1 MTLADEINRMIKT
14 VLESSTW
21 TSAGGKNP
29 VDDFIKEFRGVENP
43 DLEAMISGDEGADPE
58 IVQKNIDIDT
68 SVKQVKVF
76 KKGQVGEINRMTSGQ
91 FGNIRALAQ
100 NPTKFFI
107 GTILT
112 KFAKGAGIAALA
124 LILFEVVK
132 FVIAEMLKPGRF
144 LDIRFRRDIVGEIL
158 AFRSRED
165 KQKLLVGTAS
175 IIVTTIGGLRGGEGQ
190 ISSNLRALGGLQVQP
205 LPRDFKIQAQVS
217 QASGEDLTAAK
228 GKRTRFRA

>member
-1 MTLADEINRMIKT
+1 MTLADEINRMIER
-14 VLESSTW
+14 VLQSSTW

-29 VDDFIKEFRGVENP
+29 VDNFIKELRGVENP
-43 DLEAMISGDEGADPE
+43 DLEAIISGEENTDPE
-58 IVQKNIDIDT
+58 IVQKNINIDR
-68 SVKQVKVF
+68 SVKDVGLFQ
-76 KKGQVGEINRMTSGQ
+76 KGQVGEIQRMTSSQ

-100 NPTKFFI
+100 NPVQFI
-107 GTILT
+107 IGSTLR

-132 FVIAEMLKPGRF
+132 FIIAEMLSPGRF

-165 KQKLLVGTAS
+165 KQKLLVGTSS

-190 ISSNLRALGGLQVQP
+190 ISSNLRALGGLQPQP
-205 LPRDFKIQAQVS
+205 LPRDFKIQAQES

>member
-1 MTLADEINRMIKT
+1 MTLADEINRMIER
-14 VLESSTW
+14 VLQSSTW

-29 VDDFIKEFRGVENP
+29 VDNFIKEFRGVENP
-43 DLEAMISGDEGADPE
+43 DLESIISGDEGADPE
-58 IVQKNIDIDT
+58 IVQKNIDIDS

-76 KKGQVGEINRMTSGQ
+76 KKGQVGEINRMTSAQ

-100 NPTKFFI
+100 NPTQFFI
-107 GTILT
+107 GSILK
-112 KFAKGAGIAALA
+112 KFAKGAGVAVLA

-132 FVIAEMLKPGRF
+132 FIIGELLKPGRF
-144 LDIRFRRDIVGEIL
+144 LDIRFRRDIIGEIL

-205 LPRDFKIQAQVS
+205 LPRDFKIQAQES
-217 QASGEDLTAAK
+217 QASGGDLTAAK

>member
-29 VDDFIKEFRGVENP
+29 VDNFVKEFRGVENP
-43 DLEAMISGDEGADPE
+43 DLEGIISGGEGADPE
-58 IVQKNIDIDT
+58 VVEKNTKVDRT
-68 SVKQVKVF
+68 VKDVGLFQ
-76 KKGQVGEINRMTSGQ
+76 KGQVGEVQRMTSAQ
-91 FGNIRALAQ
+91 FGNVRALAQ
-100 NPTKFFI
+100 NPTQFFI
-107 GTILT
+107 GTILR

-132 FVIAEMLKPGRF
+132 FIIAELLKPGRF

-158 AFRSRED
+158 AFRQREE
-165 KQKLLVGTAS
+165 KQKLLVGTSS

-190 ISSNLRALGGLQVQP
+190 VSGNLRGLAGLQPQP
-205 LPRDFKIQAQVS
+205 LPRDFKIIAPEA
-217 QASGEDLTAAK
+217 QASGQDLTASK
-228 GKRTRFRA
+228 GKRQRFRA